1 MSTRFFQIARH
12 LYCEPWLIRPEM
24 HAILRDIFTAHLS
37 GGDPEAQRRELGN
50 QLFNARRLPKIS
62 LTNAGPG
69 DDDPN
74 GQRPPYSMVG
84 NIAVVPLV
92 GVIGNRVGMLEKSS
106 GVTDC
111 MDFCTAMKLATEDT
125 NVHGVVIEID
135 SPGGTVSG
143 VSEAAAAVERCGTV
157 KPVVS
162 YTDSMMAS
170 AAYWIGCAAKAIY
183 CGDMASVGSVGVYM
197 SLLDSSEA
205 YKKQGVSVDVIKS
218 GKFKGIGIEGTSL
231 TEEQRAYLQQHIDD
245 IGTAFRKHVS
255 GHRQKIKGEHLDGRD
270 FIGTKAAQLGFA
282 DTISNLETA
291 ITDAGRMT
299 RFLKK

>member
-50 QLFNARRLPKIS
+50 QLFNARRLPKIA

-84 NIAVVPLV
+84 NIAVVPLI

-111 MDFCTAMKLATEDT
+111 MDFCAAMKLATEDT

-143 VSEAAAAVERCGTV
+143 VSEAAAAVERCAEFKRTIAF
-157 KPVVS
+157 
-162 YTDSMMAS
+162 TDSMMAS
-170 AAYWIGCAAKAIY
+170 AAYWIGCAADTVC
-183 CGDMASVGSVGVYM
+183 CGEMATVGSVGVYM
-197 SLLDSSEA
+197 ALMD
-205 YKKQGVSVDVIKS
+205 VSAQYQNAGINVEMFKS
-218 GKFKGIGIEGTSL
+218 GDFKGIGERGTKL
-231 TEEQRAYLQQHIDD
+231 TDPQRKFLQDHVDE
-245 IGTAFRKHVS
+245 IGYAFREHVKA
-255 GHRQKIKGEHLDGRD
+255 HRPDIQAAYLDGRD
-270 FIGTKAAQLGFA
+270 FIGTNSVKLGFA